1 MEAVELEQVGEAEWT
16 DLLAGEQQAFGSI
29 GDQLSWAPKTRHV
42 AVLDDRGKPIAL
54 AGAMI
59 ARVASSGGEPFPVV
73 GIGSVIVTRAMRGRG
88 LSTVVLEAILV
99 LARRL
104 GPDRAMLFCRDSLR
118 SLYARFGFRLIEGRV
133 RADQPGGRIV
143 VPMPAMWAP
152 LSARAS
158 WPAGDLEVLGEP
170 F

>member
-16 DLLAGEQQAFGSI
+16 DLLAGEQQAFGSV
-29 GDQLSWAPKTRHV
+29 GDQLSWAHKTRHV
-42 AVLDDRGKPIAL
+42 AVLDDRGKPLAL

-59 ARVASSGGEPFPVV
+59 ARVAASGGEPFPVV

-88 LSTVVLEAILV
+88 LSTLVLEAILG
-99 LARRL
+99 LARTL

-118 SLYARFGFRLIEGRV
+118 SLYVRYGFRLIEGRV
-133 RADQPGGRIV
+133 SAEQPGGRVV
-143 VPMPAMWAP
+143 VPMHAMWAP
-152 LSARAS
+152 LRAQAS